1 MVQRMGRVP
10 ARSSRAYSSFQ
21 HLSLQIFI
29 PDLIS
34 CIIEAPPGGTFDDL
48 QDYAHRLLASFPE
61 PGSGVRIKLPPEH
74 VRQSEE
80 IERDWERKRERE
92 EERLRERERERE
104 DEGGLTGCREAVE
117 ILTRNPKKGMF

>member
-1 MVQRMGRVP
+1 
-10 ARSSRAYSSFQ
+10 
-21 HLSLQIFI
+21 
-29 PDLIS
+29 
-34 CIIEAPPGGTFDDL
+34 
-48 QDYAHRLLASFPE
+48 
-61 PGSGVRIKLPPEH
+61 LPPEH